1 MNKGKMLYEGKAK
14 RVYEIEG
21 NDDCFLISYKDDA
34 TAFNGLKK
42 GQIDGKGVINNRTAN
57 FIFKKLEEENGIET
71 HLVEEIS
78 DRETIVKKVEIVPL
92 EIIVRNIAAGSFS
105 KKFGVEEGT
114 AKVLEDEG
122 MDVTVVNKIHEDRV
136 NNTSKLIESG
146 VVKYV
151 ISTSSKGRIPTRDS
165 VKIRRKAID
174 YAVPCLTSIDTANA
188 LAESLLSHYS
198 EENTRLVDINSI
210 YV

>member
-1 MNKGKMLYEGKAK
+1 
-14 RVYEIEG
+14 
-21 NDDCFLISYKDDA
+21 
-34 TAFNGLKK
+34 
-42 GQIDGKGVINNRTAN
+42 
-57 FIFKKLEEENGIET
+57 
-71 HLVEEIS
+71 
-78 DRETIVKKVEIVPL
+78 
-92 EIIVRNIAAGSFS
+92 
-105 KKFGVEEGT
+105 
-114 AKVLEDEG
+114 

-198 EENTRLVDINSI
+198 EE
-210 YV
+210 